1 MNGLTVAAIIPT
13 FRRWDHLLSTLRQL
27 MAQTRAP
34 DEIIV
39 VDQTPA
45 DEIEPA
51 QLAQLKQLQ
60 AQHARLVYRCQAA
73 PHVYRARNCAANLA
87 TADLLLYLDDDVI
100 LDPRLVEHHVAI
112 LVDPA
117 VDAVTGRV
125 ITRGIDRRHL
135 PPPPP
140 DTTATDR
147 AFRFGA
153 YRDDVRIERVSYCVA
168 GHFCV
173 RRAVLAEIG
182 GWDEHVLTYGDKDMG
197 LRLHAAGKN
206 VVYDPRPVLTHLAAP
221 AGGTRLSDS
230 RAPWSSWQ
238 QSPRISPESGRMC
251 ISCSNIYLEFAKLY
265 YTATTLTQNFT
276 IRLPG
281 F

>member
-1 MNGLTVAAIIPT
+1 M
-13 FRRWDHLLSTLRQL
+13 
-27 MAQTRAP
+27 
-34 DEIIV
+34 
-39 VDQTPA
+39 
-45 DEIEPA
+45 
-51 QLAQLKQLQ
+51 
-60 AQHARLVYRCQAA
+60 
-73 PHVYRARNCAANLA
+73 
-87 TADLLLYLDDDVI
+87 
-100 LDPRLVEHHVAI
+100 AI

-153 YRDDVRIERVSYCVA
+153 YRDDVRIQRVSYCVV

-238 QSPRISPESGRMC
+238 RAVSIHYLALRHLRGAELWRYGMVGAAKHTFLLRKNAIRPWRWLPELWG
-251 ISCSNIYLEFAKLY
+251 YAKGL
-265 YTATTLTQNFT
+265 AVAWRWSRKGVLSSF
-276 IRLPG
+276 PA
-281 F
+281 